1 MKRALQSVLSLLR
14 RKKAGPN
21 VAPRFVV
28 ALSARLLISMTHS
41 HDKGDENSGK
51 KIIGSTRNISVSGIA
66 IIVPSVYIGGREVTN
81 GSTVRITLDLHPMG
95 LIQLTGVVMRHELV
109 EEEDEQIEHL
119 LGVKITEMNPDDRAL
134 YLEYIGTRG
143 WESIKARS

>member
-1 MKRALQSVLSLLR
+1 MKRALRAVLSLLR
-14 RKKAGPN
+14 RKRADPN

-28 ALSARLLISMTHS
+28 ALHARLLISMTHS
-41 HDKGDENSGK
+41 PDKGDENLGK
-51 KIIGSTRNISVSGIA
+51 KIIGSTKNITVSGIA

-119 LGVKITEMNPDDRAL
+119 LGVKITEMSPDDRAL

-143 WESIKARS
+143 WESVEART